1 MLIKVVVENYKSFDQ
16 REELSMI
23 SSSKIQ
29 TNADHR
35 VSIKKTNILKHAAIY
50 GANAAGKSNIVKA
63 IAFMKSVLND
73 GLQVNSMND
82 YCRNKEENRK
92 RESVFELLFS
102 VGDKFYAYG
111 FSAVLNDLK
120 ITGEWLYE
128 LNQNGSSNVL
138 FTREGDNVPVLGNR
152 VKLTEEEKIRF
163 NVYAEDF
170 AGHNTKLFLAEMNRG
185 KRYTEDSNLLF
196 FFMAWYWLKNQVVLF
211 EPSSVAMYSDNY
223 CNKDNVQKISDLMKT
238 FDTGITEIETKEI
251 TLEELDKLAPNIHFS
266 ELFLNIQ
273 SEINDKDV
281 TEFERSSRVN
291 DVIFSVHIR
300 KGEDPVVTTLVMK
313 HNRSSFEFAEESEG
327 TKRLFDLIEM
337 LISREDDIVY
347 VMDELETS
355 LHPKMTEHF
364 LELFMKAHKNQKT
377 QLIFT
382 THEAAIMDLNLFR
395 MDEIWFVERN
405 ADNAST
411 IYSLDKFKERYD
423 KKISKAYLNGRYGA
437 VPVFKQFSFEE
448 EEDTQ

>member
-1 MLIKVVVENYKSFDQ
+1 MLIKVAVENYKSFDQ

-35 VSIKKTNILKHAAIY
+35 VKIKNTNILKHAAIY

-73 GLQVNSMND
+73 GLQISTMND

-102 VGDKFYAYG
+102 VDDKFYAYG

-128 LNQNGSSNVL
+128 LHQNGSSNVL
-138 FTREGDNVPVLGNR
+138 FTREGDNAPVLGEK

-170 AGHNTKLFLAEMNRG
+170 ARQNTKLFLAEMNKG
-185 KRYTEDSNLLF
+185 KRYSKNSNLSF
-196 FFMAWYWLKNQVVLF
+196 FNRTYIWI
-211 EPSSVAMYSDNY
+211 MYHIIMSDSEMYAFYSNDF
-223 CNKDNVQKISDLMKT
+223 CSQENVQKISNLMKT

-251 TLEELDKLAPNIHFS
+251 TLEELGKLLPDYRIS
-266 ELFLNIQ
+266 ELISDMQ
-273 SEINDKDV
+273 SG
-281 TEFERSSRVN
+281 VN
-291 DVIFSVHIR
+291 DEDNLELKCTYKIRDIIFSIR
-300 KGEDPVVTTLVMK
+300 VKKSEAPIVTTLVMK
-313 HNRSSFEFAEESEG
+313 HNHSFFDFAEESDG

-337 LISREDDIVY
+337 LISKEDDIVY

-364 LELFMKAHKNQKT
+364 LELFMEAHRNQKT

-448 EEDTQ
+448 EEDTE